1 MVAVAI
7 AALALASAGGLER
20 VRVDTTVASFLPGGD
35 GTVRSTQREQAT
47 FGADPIAV
55 VLTTAA
61 PGVLLSGAALRAEIA
76 LETTLSR
83 LPDVAVVY
91 GPGTTLNEVS
101 RSLQD
106 VLIDISARRD
116 ALMAQAA
123 GAAKA
128 AGASPA
134 AQSAA
139 GAAAVTEFDARYAT
153 LLAGGLAVGLPSLDN
168 THLGSALFLQ
178 ADGRGQPAFRWLVP
192 DASHESILIRP
203 VAGLDQDGTQRLVSS
218 VERAVHA
225 ARLPVTG
232 SVVTG
237 SPVLVAAL
245 AAEVGSELPLLAGCS
260 LLAVAVG
267 FACSR
272 RHRPLWERLL
282 PLGTGL
288 AATAVTVAGFGWAG
302 VPLSLGLLAFL
313 PIILGVGTDYPIYAL
328 RRGRP
333 RLVLGVAAA
342 SAASLAT
349 LAVDPLPYVRDLG
362 LALAAGLLASA
373 LLGVAVARVVGPAA
387 TSESPAASSEP
398 QAGEQGVSLVRA
410 APRRRRGLL
419 AALAIGLA
427 LSAAGWAGLGSLGLD
442 TDLARLASGL
452 PALSQG
458 LAAQQVLGA
467 SGELDVFVQAPD
479 VLSPAMLTWWTRAED
494 RVVLDHGDQLR
505 PLVSPASLL
514 AWLGPRATPQQ
525 VDAATSLLPAYL
537 TGASIRDDRR
547 RAVMAFGVPLGTFGS
562 DARLLAAVR
571 RDLPPLPAGATVS
584 VTGLPA
590 VAARSYSLLSGGR
603 VLPNAAGIGAFGLAL
618 AVLLRDRRSA
628 ALAVLAAGLAAGW
641 GFAVLRLTGT
651 ALTPL
656 TVSLGSLTSA
666 VGGEFTVMAVARA
679 RSGAPR
685 PWSAVAAVA
694 ATSVVG
700 FATLGLSRL
709 AVMRQF
715 GLILAGSVGLALL
728 SARLVVGADQV
739 WRHRRTGGASPAV
752 VTPAG
757 QRQEVLV

>member
-1 MVAVAI
+1 MLVAVAV
-7 AALALASAGGLER
+7 AALALATAGGLQR
-20 VRVDTTVASFLPGGD
+20 VRVDTTVASFLPAGD
-35 GTVRSTQREQAT
+35 GTVRSMQREQAT

-55 VLTTAA
+55 ILTTATPA
-61 PGVLLSGAALRAEIA
+61 ALLSGSALRTEIA
-76 LETTLSR
+76 LEDTLSR
-83 LPDVAVVY
+83 LPGVAVVY
-91 GPGTTLNEVS
+91 GPGTTLNELS
-101 RSLQD
+101 RSLQG
-106 VLIDISARRD
+106 VLVDISATRD

-128 AGASPA
+128 AGASAA

-139 GAAAVTEFDARYAT
+139 GEAAVSAFDARYAR
-153 LLAGGLAVGLPSLDN
+153 LLAAGLSVGLPSVDN
-168 THLGSALFLQ
+168 AHLGSALFLQ

-192 DASHESILIRP
+192 DANHESILIRP
-203 VAGLDQDGTQRLVSS
+203 VAGLDQARTQRLVGS
-218 VERAVHA
+218 VRRAVRDA
-225 ARLPVTG
+225 KLPLSG

-260 LLAVAVG
+260 LLAVAIG
-267 FACSR
+267 FACTR
-272 RHRPLWERLL
+272 RRRPLWERLL

-333 RLVLGVAAA
+333 RLVLSVAAA

-373 LLGVAVARVVGPAA
+373 LLGVVVARVAGPA
-387 TSESPAASSEP
+387 TPLDP
-398 QAGEQGVSLVRA
+398 PAGERRPLPGRA
-410 APRRRRGLL
+410 ATPGRRGLP
-419 AALAIGLA
+419 AALAAGVV
-427 LSAAGWAGLGSLGLD
+427 LSIVGWAGMGSLGLD
-442 TDLARLASGL
+442 TDLAHLAGGL

-479 VLSPAMLTWWTRAED
+479 VLSPAMLSWWTRAED
-494 RVVLDHGDQLR
+494 RLVLDHGDQLR

-514 AWLGPRATPQQ
+514 AWLGPTPSPQQ
-525 VDAATSLLPAYL
+525 VDAATSVLPASL
-537 TGASIRDDRR
+537 TAASIRDDRR
-547 RAVMAFGVPLGTFGS
+547 QGVMAFGVPLGTFGS

-590 VAARSYSLLSGGR
+590 VAARSYTLLSGGR

-618 AVLLRDRRSA
+618 VVLLRDRRSA

-679 RSGAPR
+679 RAGALR

-709 AVMRQF
+709 GVMRQF
-715 GLILAGSVGLALL
+715 GLVLAGSVGLALL
-728 SARLVVGADQV
+728 AARLVVGADQV
-739 WRHRRTGGASPAV
+739 WQQRRAGSATPPAGMPV
-752 VTPAG
+752 G